1 MLKPLLDGLQVTLK
15 HFFKKPI
22 TIQYPEEKWIPPE
35 RFRGR
40 LVLLCSDTGE
50 PLCLACGLCEKI
62 CPCEC
67 IAVIPTTGA
76 DGVRMLQSYSIDLLR
91 CCFCGLCVE
100 ACPVSAIAMGDEYE
114 LAEYHKEKFVLNTDA
129 LKAPECTSAN
139 CRATALENR

>member
-1 MLKPLLDGLQVTLK
+1 MLKPLLNGLWVTLK

-22 TIQYPEEKWIPPE
+22 TIQYPEEKWTPPE

-50 PLCLACGLCEKI
+50 PLCVGCGLCERI

-67 IAVIPTTGA
+67 ITVIPTTN
-76 DGVRMLQSYSIDLLR
+76 DNGVRTLQNYSIDLMR

-100 ACPVSAIAMGDEYE
+100 ACPVNAIAMGDEYE
-114 LAEYHKEKFVLNTDA
+114 LAEYHKEKSVLNTDA
-129 LKAPECTSAN
+129 LKAPACKSES
-139 CRATALENR
+139 CRAIAPESK